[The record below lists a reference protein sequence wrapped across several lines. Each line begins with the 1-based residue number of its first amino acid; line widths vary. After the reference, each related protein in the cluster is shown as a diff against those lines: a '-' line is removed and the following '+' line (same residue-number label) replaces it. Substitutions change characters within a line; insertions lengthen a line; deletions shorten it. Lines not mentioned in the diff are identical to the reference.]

1 MRMQSC
7 RVCERVCTLKANKN
21 ETHAPTKL
29 SSKRAMQ
36 WMCTIYLCYV
46 HDVIGWNGKIAGNWG
61 KRLVHP
67 ADTWISEYGNACTH
81 THTHTYVFSR
91 LFYSTE
97 CSLCAWNAIE
107 NVFKMCF
114 FSVSFLFSPRLIGCR
129 TGWFSSCHFIIRQQS
144 SVMLA
149 GEDPELPSHL
159 LWTISN
165 KRGERNYAPKCG
177 NNKKWEKLNGELS
190 GNI

>member
-81 THTHTYVFSR
+81 THTHLCILALILLYRMQSMRLKCYRKCVQNVLFQRFVFILSSPHW
-91 LFYSTE
+91 LSYGLVFFLPFYNTPAKQCHASGWRPRT
-97 CSLCAWNAIE
+97 
-107 NVFKMCF
+107 
-114 FSVSFLFSPRLIGCR
+114 SVTF
-129 TGWFSSCHFIIRQQS
+129 T
-144 SVMLA
+144 
-149 GEDPELPSHL
+149 
-159 LWTISN
+159 
-165 KRGERNYAPKCG
+165 
-177 NNKKWEKLNGELS
+177 LNDFQ
-190 GNI
+190 